1 MKIESNINKISYH
14 PRDVV
19 RIVNLRQLLMYIK
32 HHVYPIDLY
41 TSLDDY
47 DRDVLVGVFLKK
59 DTEEIYEKW
68 CNHELR

>member
-1 MKIESNINKISYH
+1 MKIESNISNKTYH
-14 PRDVV
+14 PSEVV

-41 TSLDDY
+41 TSWEDD

-59 DTEEIYEKW
+59 DTEEVYEQW

>member
-1 MKIESNINKISYH
+1 MKIESNISNKIYH
-14 PRDVV
+14 PSEVV

-59 DTEEIYEKW
+59 DTEEVYEQW
-68 CNHELR
+68 CNHKLR